1 MLRKHDVITVCSIKY
16 VTTEKGHRSCYLFF
30 FYFCDINGPTL
41 LKYPPEY
48 TAYFLSHPVCTYY
61 LDLDLGP
68 PVPAGT
74 LGDERSPL
82 PAVTSNRLGL
92 LPADIHRL

>member
-1 MLRKHDVITVCSIKY
+1 MLSTDSELNTLQLREFCFSQPRNRVSPVDVTLWLGLKANIFWP
-16 VTTEKGHRSCYLFF
+16 YL
-30 FYFCDINGPTL
+30 D
-41 LKYPPEY
+41 
-48 TAYFLSHPVCTYY
+48 

-92 LPADIHRL
+92 LPADIRRL